1 MLINF
6 WIFLLLPCSLVW
18 WCFIRQVNSLA
29 EECLSTS
36 VIHCRIFV
44 YSWRIISFY
53 FLYFYSLY
61 IHYSSYVF
69 IICLFNNVFVFFIE
83 QYSLCI
89 KYFLRKIIL
98 LNDFIF
104 TFSLIIHTIMFGC
117 SRFIR
122 YIDHVFQIVI
132 VILYQY
138 FSKHI
143 ILFALFVFC

>member
-1 MLINF
+1 M
-6 WIFLLLPCSLVW
+6 FLLLPCSLVW

-29 EECLSTS
+29 EEWLSTS
-36 VIHCRIFV
+36 VIHYGLFHFIFCIFIVFIFTTPPMFLLYV
-44 YSWRIISFY
+44 YSITYLCFSSNI
-53 FLYFYSLY
+53 
-61 IHYSSYVF
+61 IHYVSN
-69 IICLFNNVFVFFIE
+69 I
-83 QYSLCI
+83 
-89 KYFLRKIIL
+89 FLRKIIL

-122 YIDHVFQIVI
+122 YIDRVFQIVI